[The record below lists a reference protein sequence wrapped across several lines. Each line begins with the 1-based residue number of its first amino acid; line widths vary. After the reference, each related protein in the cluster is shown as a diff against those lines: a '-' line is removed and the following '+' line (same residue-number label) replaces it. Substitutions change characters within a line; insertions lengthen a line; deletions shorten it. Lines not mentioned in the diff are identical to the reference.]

1 MGYMAKD
8 TGSGCVAYGV
18 CSSSSQLI
26 YASSFP
32 LRKHSTSS
40 KNRKVLPQIS
50 SSYNIVHSKIKSIR
64 LPSHPNRLFLLPLLP
79 QNRLF
84 KSFNSP
90 LPLLDHLPT
99 SSSSLD

>member
-1 MGYMAKD
+1 MAKD
-8 TGSGCVAYGV
+8 TGSGYVAYGV
-18 CSSSSQLI
+18 CSSSSQPT

-40 KNRKVLPQIS
+40 KNSSAKVLPQIS

-90 LPLLDHLPT
+90 LPLLDHLPN
-99 SSSSLD
+99 SS